1 MSIGFVGGDL
11 RQLTLLECFKNAG
24 YDVKIYGYKDAQQ
37 SVDEISEIYNSD
49 ILILPMP
56 TCSGQYIYAP
66 MYDKK
71 IHINDIDYSKFKKI
85 FYAGGNEILN
95 KMLISSGAL
104 SVDYLKNEELIL
116 KNAISTAEGALDIAI
131 SETATTIFKSKVLI
145 TGFGKV
151 AKATAKVFSGLGANV
166 YISAR
171 KKEAVCEAEC
181 FGYTGVDM
189 KEVHK
194 IKNNMDIIIN
204 TVPALVLHRE
214 FLKGLKEDAL
224 IIDLASKPGG
234 VDFDAA
240 RDLNVRV
247 IWALSL
253 PGKTAPISSGQ
264 FIYDTICSIL
274 SERAVMDDDAKG

>member
-1 MSIGFVGGDL
+1 MSIGFIGGDL
-11 RQLTLLECFKNAG
+11 RQLTLLECFKKAG
-24 YDVKIYGYKDAQQ
+24 YDVKIYGYNGAEEVVE
-37 SVDEISEIYNSD
+37 SVDEIYDSE

-56 TCSGQYIYAP
+56 TCNGQNIFAP
-66 MYDKK
+66 MFDKN
-71 IHINDIDYSKFKKI
+71 IHINDIDYTKFKKI

-104 SVDYLKNEELIL
+104 CIDYLKNEELIL

-131 SETATTIFKSKVLI
+131 SETATTIFKSNVLI

-181 FGYTGVDM
+181 VGYTGVDI
-189 KEVHK
+189 KEMHQ
-194 IKNNMDIIIN
+194 IKKDMDIIIN

-240 RDLNVRV
+240 RELNVRV

-253 PGKTAPISSGQ
+253 PGKVAPISSGE
-264 FIYDTICSIL
+264 FIYDTISSIL
-274 SERAVMDDDAKG
+274 SERMVIDYDA

>member
-1 MSIGFVGGDL
+1 MSIGFIGGDL
-11 RQLTLLECFKNAG
+11 RQLTLLECFKKAG
-24 YDVKIYGYKDAQQ
+24 YDVKIYGYNEVEE
-37 SVDEISEIYNSD
+37 SVDKIDEIYDSE

-56 TCSGQYIYAP
+56 TCNGQNIFAP
-66 MYDKK
+66 MFDKK
-71 IHINDIDYSKFKKI
+71 IHINDIDYSRFKKI

-95 KMLISSGAL
+95 KLLISSGAL
-104 SVDYLKNEELIL
+104 CIDYLKNEELIL

-131 SETATTIFKSKVLI
+131 SETATTIFKSNVLI

-151 AKATAKVFSGLGANV
+151 AKATAKIFLGLGANV

-181 FGYTGVDM
+181 LGYNGVDM
-189 KEVHK
+189 REMHK

-224 IIDLASKPGG
+224 VIDLASKPGG

-240 RDLNVRV
+240 KELNVRV

-253 PGKTAPISSGQ
+253 PGKTAPISSGK

-274 SERAVMDDDAKG
+274 SERTVMDYDS

>member
-1 MSIGFVGGDL
+1 MSIGFIGGDL
-11 RQLTLLECFKNAG
+11 RQLTLLECFKKAG
-24 YDVKIYGYKDAQQ
+24 YDVKIYGYNGAEEVVE
-37 SVDEISEIYNSD
+37 SVDEIYDSE

-56 TCSGQYIYAP
+56 TCNGQNIFAP
-66 MYDKK
+66 MFDKN
-71 IHINDIDYSKFKKI
+71 IHINDIDYTKFKKI

-104 SVDYLKNEELIL
+104 CIDYLKNEELIL

-131 SETATTIFKSKVLI
+131 SETATTIFKSNVLI

-151 AKATAKVFSGLGANV
+151 AKATAKGFSGLGANV

-181 FGYTGVDM
+181 VGYTGVDI
-189 KEVHK
+189 KEMHQ
-194 IKNNMDIIIN
+194 IKKDMDIIIN

-240 RDLNVRV
+240 RELNVRV

-253 PGKTAPISSGQ
+253 PGKVAPISSGE
-264 FIYDTICSIL
+264 FIYDTISSIL
-274 SERAVMDDDAKG
+274 SERMVIDYDA

>member
-1 MSIGFVGGDL
+1 MSIGFIGGDL

-24 YDVKIYGYKDAQQ
+24 YDVKIYGYNGVEGA
-37 SVDEISEIYNSD
+37 VGEIDKIYNSE

-56 TCSGQYIYAP
+56 TCNGQYIFAP
-66 MYDKK
+66 MFDKK

-85 FYAGGNEILN
+85 FYAGGNELLN

-104 SVDYLKNEELIL
+104 CIDYLKNEELIL

-131 SETATTIFKSKVLI
+131 SETATTIFKSNVLI

-181 FGYTGVDM
+181 TGYKGVDM
-189 KEVHK
+189 KEMHK
-194 IKNNMDIIIN
+194 IKNSMDIIIN

-214 FLKGLKEDAL
+214 FLRDLKEDAL

-240 RDLNVRV
+240 KELNVRV

-253 PGKTAPISSGQ
+253 PGKIAPISSGK

-274 SERAVMDDDAKG
+274 SERTVVDDDA